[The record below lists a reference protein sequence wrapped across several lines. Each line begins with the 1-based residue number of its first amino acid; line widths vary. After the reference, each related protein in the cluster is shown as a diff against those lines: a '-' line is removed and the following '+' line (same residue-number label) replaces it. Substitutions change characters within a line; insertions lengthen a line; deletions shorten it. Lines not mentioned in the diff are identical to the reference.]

1 MHVMWPASP
10 TPDLRQG
17 TPRTYNRNCGSQ
29 PAHQSLITDVYSPA
43 SSLTRSSAPATT
55 DPWKRKRVLPLKNGH
70 QSVQFWKNRVVTPNS
85 VLGLQLG

>member
-29 PAHQSLITDVYSPA
+29 PAHQSLITDVYKPCLLPYAFIRTGHHGPVEEKTRPA
-43 SSLTRSSAPATT
+43 S
-55 DPWKRKRVLPLKNGH
+55 
-70 QSVQFWKNRVVTPNS
+70 
-85 VLGLQLG
+85 